1 MRPWLVATL
10 EWRWSNAPAS
20 ALALRSQNYCKIETS
35 LKSINN
41 ATKSKTHQNAHF
53 GTHASTGCEGKFK
66 NSKHTPVAAAPE

>member
-1 MRPWLVATL
+1 MAGMALVECACVCTG
-10 EWRWSNAPAS
+10 PV
-20 ALALRSQNYCKIETS
+20 QNYCKIETS

-66 NSKHTPVAAAPE
+66 NSKPTPVAAAPE